1 MRKFRLLRT
10 VTKMMANAPSAI
22 PMMAPLF
29 SVAQF
34 VIESFGLSSLVGALL
49 GEKLVCRKEGKV
61 DGIALKEGP
70 KLVPLDG
77 IEEGAVDGK
86 RDGCT
91 DGLEL
96 LNDGTELA
104 FAVGGKDGDIDGC
117 SDGSNDWAFDMKLS
131 KDT

>member
-1 MRKFRLLRT
+1 MI
-10 VTKMMANAPSAI
+10 ASAPSTI
-22 PMMAPLF
+22 PIMAPLF

-49 GEKLVCRKEGKV
+49 GEKLVFRKEGKV

-70 KLVPLDG
+70 KLVSS
-77 IEEGAVDGK
+77 EGAGEVTVDGK
-86 RDGCT
+86 RDGYT

-104 FAVGGKDGDIDGC
+104 FAVGV
-117 SDGSNDWAFDMKLS
+117 
-131 KDT
+131 